1 MDVDVNQLHARARD
15 RSGHVVG
22 VVILERAARRSEHAH
37 IVSKW
42 RPIMNLATECSENV
56 CSEYGKLRENDGSTD
71 LRAIKWSR
79 FISRPR

>member
-1 MDVDVNQLHARARD
+1 MRARD
-15 RSGHVVG
+15 RSGHVVD
-22 VVILERAARRSEHAH
+22 VVILESGARRSEHAR

-42 RPIMNLATECSENV
+42 RPIMNLATANV
-56 CSEYGKLRENDGSTD
+56 CSEYGKLGENDGSTD